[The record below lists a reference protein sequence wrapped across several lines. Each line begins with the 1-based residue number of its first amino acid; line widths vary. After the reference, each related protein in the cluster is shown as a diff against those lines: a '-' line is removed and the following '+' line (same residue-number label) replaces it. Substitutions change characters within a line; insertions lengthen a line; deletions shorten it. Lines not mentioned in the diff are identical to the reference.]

1 MEEFREFLLRWLDDQ
16 LIQMIISGPR
26 GEAGAG
32 RIRVRPVE
40 IKGKLQFQVT
50 RTVGSKELHENF
62 EREQAADAA
71 GTQPGTGTGSGK

>member
-50 RTVGSKELHENF
+50 RTVGSK
-62 EREQAADAA
+62 
-71 GTQPGTGTGSGK
+71 